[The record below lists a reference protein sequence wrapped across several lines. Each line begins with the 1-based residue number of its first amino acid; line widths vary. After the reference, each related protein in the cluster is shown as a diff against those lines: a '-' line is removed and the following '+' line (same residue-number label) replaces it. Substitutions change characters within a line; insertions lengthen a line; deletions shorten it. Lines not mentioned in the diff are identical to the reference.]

1 MPSVNQGEAYNYC
14 LYRPSI
20 PAGDIIFYGAVQ
32 SHQTAGKTAI
42 LIISKSVLYR
52 GGGGATTKSAEKK
65 RKTGGKIE
73 EGKEGVHENC
83 AQGRNLVSRH
93 GKRKRERKAPYLL
106 MNRNRVAMEGHV
118 GRGSRRANPKYVMAV
133 ATSEVVENFSY
144 DVSHGLLEVN
154 EYEVPA

>member
-65 RKTGGKIE
+65 RKTGGKL
-73 EGKEGVHENC
+73 EGDREG
-83 AQGRNLVSRH
+83 GR
-93 GKRKRERKAPYLL
+93 
-106 MNRNRVAMEGHV
+106 EG
-118 GRGSRRANPKYVMAV
+118 GRP
-133 ATSEVVENFSY
+133 
-144 DVSHGLLEVN
+144 
-154 EYEVPA
+154 